1 MSSKVA
7 NYSEKDRDEIIRDYF
22 GPPGAEENPRCP
34 ICGEVLRFDTLYQSG
49 GSKFQIRVS
58 CPDCQAH
65 FSWEQGQQQQ
75 PWKSLHL
82 QYFLERYL
90 TNDRIRCPLDDCY
103 VVFTE
108 FSDRVLEFRCPY
120 CNHRGKAQLPAPT
133 ETP

>member
-1 MSSKVA
+1 MSARIASQ
-7 NYSEKDRDEIIRDYF
+7 DRDEIIRDYF
-22 GPPGAEENPRCP
+22 GPAGAEENPRCP
-34 ICGEVLRFDTLYQSG
+34 ICGEVLRFDTLYQDD

-65 FSWEQGQQQQ
+65 FSWEQSQQQQ

-103 VVFTE
+103 VIYTE

-120 CNHRGKAQLPAPT
+120 CNHRGKAQLPARPDSA
-133 ETP
+133 